1 MSILIDNETIQYLK
15 STIDWERFGDR
26 FKTENDYFSFPDP
39 TLETID
45 KNLFYLLRNSTE
57 VEWEAKYKYRPDY
70 VSFDYYGTPQ
80 LDNFIMYVN
89 GVRLLE
95 EFSDL
100 KTIVIPS
107 FESII
112 VSLQDNFPT
121 KDPDELQAVNW

>member
-1 MSILIDNETIQYLK
+1 MPLTIGQEADQYRK

-26 FKTENDYFSFPDP
+26 FKTENNYFSFQAPY
-39 TLETID
+39 LETME

-57 VEWEAKYKYRPDY
+57 IEWETKYKYRPDY
-70 VSFDYYGTPQ
+70 VSSDYYGTPQ
-80 LDNFIMYVN
+80 LSNFIMYIN
-89 GVRLLE
+89 GIRLLE

-100 KTIVIPS
+100 KTIIIPS